1 VYISGTPDKLEKY
14 AWPRFSSLSGV
25 IVFISHIVSYKTY
38 CFSEDQKQTVPCIG
52 VFGGVWGTGVKRRR
66 KKRRSRRR
74 EGD

>member
-1 VYISGTPDKLEKY
+1 MMLVMLLYKLEKY

-38 CFSEDQKQTVPCIG
+38 CCSEDQKQTVPFIG